1 MERANFLK
9 IKTGD
14 LYQREAFSQL
24 KVKCWCLFY
33 ISKKESLQYPILR
46 GINMKKILKYMLYIL
61 LTLVIVVVLLI
72 FLLGRSDNIGALAS
86 GERLQRME
94 SLKTFKEGVFD
105 NIEFTPAIKEGVSQ
119 MTMLRKFFF
128 AKDKRNVPST
138 PLPVIQTDLKNIP
151 LDQDVYVW
159 FGHSSYFLQIDG
171 KRILVDPVFSKHAS
185 PVPFGVKAFDM
196 TYTYTI
202 EHMPDVDVLVI
213 THDHFDH
220 LDYATLKKYQGRA
233 KEIITSIGVGAHL
246 EKWGYPTEKIH
257 ELYWG
262 ESETIDSLTF
272 TANVARHFS
281 GRWFKRNTS
290 LWSSFVLKT
299 SKYNIFIGGD
309 SGYGKHFKEIGDQ
322 YGPFDFTIIEN
333 GQYND
338 MWHYIHLM
346 PEEAVTA
353 AKELQTKTLIPVH
366 NSKFPLANH
375 AWDEPMI
382 RISAEAKKQNQE
394 LITPQMGQVIYLDKP
409 NETRPWWEEVK

>member
-1 MERANFLK
+1 
-9 IKTGD
+9 
-14 LYQREAFSQL
+14 
-24 KVKCWCLFY
+24 
-33 ISKKESLQYPILR
+33 
-46 GINMKKILKYMLYIL
+46 MLYVI
-61 LTLVIVVVLLI
+61 LTLVVLTALFI
-72 FLLGRSDNIGALAS
+72 YLLGISDTIGALAS
-86 GERLQRME
+86 GERLHRME
-94 SLKTFKEGVFD
+94 STKTFKDGVFQ
-105 NIEFTPAIKEGVSQ
+105 NIEITPAVKEGVSQ
-119 MTMLRKFFF
+119 FTMLRKFFF
-128 AKDKRNVPST
+128 DKDKRNIPST

-196 TYTYTI
+196 TYTYQVDD
-202 EHMPDVDVLVI
+202 MPEVDVLLI

-220 LDYATLKKYQGRA
+220 LDYPTFMSFKNKA
-233 KEIITSIGVGAHL
+233 KQIITSVGVGAHL
-246 EKWGYPTEKIH
+246 EKWGYPAERIH

-299 SKYNIFIGGD
+299 PDYNIFIGGD
-309 SGYGKHFKEIGDQ
+309 SGYGKHFKEIGDK
-322 YGPFDFTIIEN
+322 YGPFDFSIIEN

-346 PEEAVTA
+346 PEEAISA
-353 AKELQTKTLIPVH
+353 AKELKTKNLIPVH

-382 RISAEAKKQNQE
+382 RISAEAEKQGQA
-394 LITPQMGQVIYLDKP
+394 LLTPQMGQIIFLNQNNITKH
-409 NETRPWWEEVK
+409 WWEGIN